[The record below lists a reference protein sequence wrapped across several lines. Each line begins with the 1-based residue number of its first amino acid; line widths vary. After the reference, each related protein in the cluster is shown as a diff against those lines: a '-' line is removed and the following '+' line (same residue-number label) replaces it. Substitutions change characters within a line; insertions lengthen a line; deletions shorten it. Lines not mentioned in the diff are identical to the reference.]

1 MLDAKGNLR
10 DAEKGCGRRTCL
22 SGVAVN
28 GVAPEQQQVVVADLF
43 GAFGKGVSGGEG
55 VCAAESTVGQQVC
68 LVAAE
73 RKRLFEHV
81 LCLRRPHADRNDRC
95 AVLFLELDGGL
106 DCVCVEGVDHAGN
119 AVALQIAA
127 LVKLDIVRVGHL
139 LYEDKYF
146 HLYLSICSVLC
157 TGHPRTEP
165 LMTMRW
171 ISLVPSPISSS
182 FASRYR
188 RSTWNSAL

>member
-43 GAFGKGVSGGEG
+43 GAFGKGVSSGEG

-73 RKRLFEHV
+73 RKLPF
-81 LCLRRPHADRNDRC
+81 
-95 AVLFLELDGGL
+95 
-106 DCVCVEGVDHAGN
+106 
-119 AVALQIAA
+119 
-127 LVKLDIVRVGHL
+127 
-139 LYEDKYF
+139 
-146 HLYLSICSVLC
+146 
-157 TGHPRTEP
+157 
-165 LMTMRW
+165 
-171 ISLVPSPISSS
+171 
-182 FASRYR
+182 
-188 RSTWNSAL
+188 